1 MMPRNAM
8 FTLRIIAIFF
18 IVITISA
25 STASTDVIYFKD
37 GGKAEG
43 MIKADDGQRIILE
56 LGIGTMSV
64 RKDDIDHI
72 DKASDEYNKRF
83 EKEKLSREISSGEWA
98 PLGWEK
104 VRLAYLKA
112 KGDKEVLIK
121 SRARNEIVKNAI
133 NVKEENV
140 VKWMKVLAEKG
151 KQMKLLEA
159 GNNVRE
165 YNSVVAEINSINA
178 NLSGENLNLKNL
190 YEEQRELDNNVSK
203 KAQNYLSDYRDFKE
217 ILKTK
222 QDEMQNAETS
232 ADESVFSKEMRDKAA
247 EMENDF
253 KENSISYIARHD
265 QVIVDVLLENS
276 VSARLI
282 VDTGASIIVVTKN
295 IADKLGIKSEEIGTK
310 MEVILA
316 NGTKAEAVP
325 FILKSVKVGEVEAK
339 NIRAAITEN
348 GPGEG
353 ADGLLGMSFLNN
365 FIIRVDTSSNR
376 LILEQVL

>member
-1 MMPRNAM
+1 MKNAM
-8 FTLRIIAIFF
+8 FLMMVGMTIF
-18 IVITISA
+18 TSA
-25 STASTDVIYFKD
+25 AFPDVIYFKD

-121 SRARNEIVKNAI
+121 SRARNEAVKNAI
-133 NVKEENV
+133 NAKEENV

-190 YEEQRELDNNVSK
+190 YEEQRELDSNVSK
-203 KAQNYLSDYRDFKE
+203 KAHNYLSDYRDFKE

-222 QDEMQNAETS
+222 QDEMQAAEAS
-232 ADESVFSKEMRDKAA
+232 ADESVFSKEMRNKAA

-282 VDTGASIIVVTKN
+282 VDTGASIIVITKN

>member
-1 MMPRNAM
+1 MMVGM
-8 FTLRIIAIFF
+8 TIFT
-18 IVITISA
+18 SA
-25 STASTDVIYFKD
+25 AFPDVIYFKD

-121 SRARNEIVKNAI
+121 SRARNEAVKNAI
-133 NVKEENV
+133 NAKEENV

-190 YEEQRELDNNVSK
+190 YEEQRELDSNVSK
-203 KAQNYLSDYRDFKE
+203 KAHNYLSDYRDFKE

-222 QDEMQNAETS
+222 QDEMQAAEAS
-232 ADESVFSKEMRDKAA
+232 ADESVFSKEMRNKAA

-282 VDTGASIIVVTKN
+282 VDTGASIIVITKN